1 MVIPKCKDNIM
12 EQDFCL
18 EKYNDIYG
26 WNALYDASKSSVLS
40 AGIILCCSNKPSR
53 RMLFELDEDV
63 DLFNT
68 LETEAL
74 PGSLLIDD
82 GDGEGWHKDDPVAK
96 IPLAICRFPTKTELE
111 EYEKLVGV

>member
-1 MVIPKCKDNIM
+1 MKQN
-12 EQDFCL
+12 FCL
-18 EKYNDIYG
+18 EKNKLIYG
-26 WNALYDASKSSVLS
+26 WSTLYDVSKSSVLP
-40 AGIILCCSNKPSR
+40 AGVILCCSNKTSR

-68 LETEAL
+68 LEIEAL

-96 IPLAICRFPTKTELE
+96 IPLAICRFPTKMELE